1 MVRLLLYYGFAT
13 HLPASDVSV
22 GRLAQ
27 PVRRAVCRRLFRG
40 MGVGVNIE
48 RHAHFGS
55 GRELSIGDHSA
66 LGINCRISGPVDI
79 GSYVMMG
86 PDVMILSRRH
96 EIGRVDIPMALQG
109 EAEARRVVVEDDV
122 WIGARVIVL
131 AGVRIGRGSV
141 LGAGAVVARDVP
153 PLSVVVGN
161 PARVIR
167 TRRREGILENG

>member
-1 MVRLLLYYGFAT
+1 
-13 HLPASDVSV
+13 
-22 GRLAQ
+22 
-27 PVRRAVCRRLFRG
+27 
-40 MGVGVNIE
+40 
-48 RHAHFGS
+48 
-55 GRELSIGDHSA
+55 
-66 LGINCRISGPVDI
+66 
-79 GSYVMMG
+79 MG